1 MCGVKLPLPD
11 LMPPRAVIALLLLLA
26 LALGG
31 CAGRAARTDGALSAE
46 ARAVAFLVR
55 EVPAWSRENGC
66 FSCHNNGDAARA
78 LYAAKRGGFAVP
90 AAALADTTAWVRRP
104 SRWEHNKGDP
114 GFSDQRL
121 ANLQFAAS
129 LLAAVESGQSS
140 DRRALLAAAR
150 KVAAGQGEDGA
161 WRIES
166 QDTLGSPA
174 TYGTALATFTA
185 WRILTEADAPEMK
198 AAAAAAAAWLRHSP
212 MENVPAAAV
221 ALRFS
226 LRDSSPGSTQRRAD
240 AFARLRRAQTFD
252 GGWGPY
258 ADTPAE
264 AFDTALALLAL
275 AELPHEA
282 EVAAM
287 IRRGRAFLLAQQRAD
302 GDWAA
307 TTRPSGGES
316 YAQRMSTTG
325 WATMALLRTGL
336 ARAP

>member
-1 MCGVKLPLPD
+1 MSRIACLAWLLPLMLIAAGCSVLARRSTPD
-11 LMPPRAVIALLLLLA
+11 ATAERRAV
-26 LALGG
+26 
-31 CAGRAARTDGALSAE
+31 S
-46 ARAVAFLVR
+46 FLVR

-90 AAALADTTAWVRRP
+90 SEALASTTAWVRQP
-104 SRWEHNKGDP
+104 ARWEHNKGDP

-121 ANLQFAAS
+121 ANVQFAAS
-129 LLAAVESGQSS
+129 LLAAVESGQSD
-140 DRRALLAAAR
+140 DRAALRAAAR
-150 KVAAGQGEDGA
+150 KVAADQGKDGA

-185 WRILTEADAPEMK
+185 WRILAEADASETK
-198 AAAAAAAAWLRHSP
+198 AAAAGAAAWLRHSP
-212 MENVPAAAV
+212 MDNVPAAAM

-226 LRDSSPGSTQRRAD
+226 LRDSSLVSTQRRTD
-240 AFARLRRAQTFD
+240 AFAQLRRAQTTD

-258 ADTPAE
+258 ADRPAE
-264 AFDTALALLAL
+264 VFDTALALLAL
-275 AELPHEA
+275 SELPHEG
-282 EVAAM
+282 EVDAM
-287 IRRGRAFLLAQQRAD
+287 IRRGRAFLLAQQRTD

-325 WATMALLRTGL
+325 WATLALLRTSSQ
-336 ARAP
+336 RAQ

>member
-1 MCGVKLPLPD
+1 MKLPPLD

-26 LALGG
+26 LAMCG
-31 CAGRAARTDGALSAE
+31 CAGRAPRPKAPLSGE
-46 ARAVAFLVR
+46 ARAIAFLVR
-55 EVPAWSRENGC
+55 EVPAWSRDNGC

-78 LYAAKRGGFAVP
+78 LYAAKRGGFTVA
-90 AAALADTTAWVRRP
+90 AAALADTTAWVRQP

-129 LLAAVESGQSS
+129 LLAAVESGQS
-140 DRRALLAAAR
+140 DTRAALLAAAR

-166 QDTLGSPA
+166 QDILGSPA
-174 TYGTALATFTA
+174 TYGTALATFSA
-185 WRILTEADAPEMK
+185 WRVLTETDAPETKLAATK
-198 AAAAAAAAWLRHSP
+198 AAEWLRLAP
-212 MENVPAAAV
+212 MDNVPAVAV

-226 LRDSSPGSTQRRAD
+226 LRDSSPVSTQRRAD
-240 AFARLRRAQTFD
+240 AFARLRRAQTTD

-282 EVAAM
+282 DVATM
-287 IRRGRAFLLAQQRAD
+287 VRRGRSFLLAQQRAD

-325 WATMALLRTGL
+325 WATLALLKTGL
-336 ARAP
+336 ARTR